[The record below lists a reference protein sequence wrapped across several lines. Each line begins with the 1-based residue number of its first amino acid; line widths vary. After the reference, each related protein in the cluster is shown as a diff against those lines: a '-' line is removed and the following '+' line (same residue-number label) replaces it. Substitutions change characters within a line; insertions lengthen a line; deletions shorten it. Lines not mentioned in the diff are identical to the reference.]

1 MSRTAQH
8 KNDTLKLFQSE
19 GDPQDI
25 LAFPFGDLNAVER
38 NPPEAAPSPKGLG
51 KAEVIKTAPS
61 AGTVKLRHLNDV
73 NNDTKSRLYPEP
85 GVIASITG
93 VSLSKVKDAI
103 RQVRYG
109 SRWLDFPR
117 TPPIKRTSDGEI
129 EGALRLLGYVGYWR
143 HLPDQQTLAAYLN
156 ARTGVERD
164 HPCVVV
170 LSTHC
175 VAVSGGVFC
184 DIFSHG
190 IVIDIDE
197 AEGRRKK
204 VSHVLVLTKRI
215 APTTIA
221 SRKPVSKAK
230 KTDANSK
237 RDQLFREAIKAET
250 GATSVKITPNEVF
263 VILPDQ
269 SGWYWLGA
277 RDSIQQQILEPQRDG
292 RLRGNS
298 AEAAA
303 YRAAMGY

>member
-1 MSRTAQH
+1 MT
-8 KNDTLKLFQSE
+8 N
-19 GDPQDI
+19 I
-25 LAFPFGDLNAVER
+25 IYLASAT
-38 NPPEAAPSPKGLG
+38 EA
-51 KAEVIKTAPS
+51 IKTY
-61 AGTVKLRHLNDV
+61 HLHDV
-73 NNDTKSRLYPEP
+73 DNDTKSRLYPGP
-85 GVIASITG
+85 DVIASITG
-93 VSLSKVKDAI
+93 VSLSKAKDAI

-117 TPPIKRTSDGEI
+117 TPPIQRTSNGEI
-129 EGALRLLGYVGYWR
+129 EGALRCLGYVGYWR
-143 HLPDQQTLAAYLN
+143 HLPDQPTLAAYLN

-184 DIFSHG
+184 DIFSRG
-190 IVIDIDE
+190 IVIDIDD

-215 APTTIA
+215 APSTIA

-230 KTDANSK
+230 KTEANSK
-237 RDQLFREAIKAET
+237 REQLFREAIKAET
-250 GATSVKITPNEVF
+250 GATRIRITPNEVF
-263 VILPDQ
+263 VILSDQ
-269 SGWYWLGA
+269 RGWYWLGA
-277 RDSIQQQILEPQRDG
+277 RDSIQQQILEPRRDG
-292 RLRGNS
+292 HLHGNS